1 MRNGFTLIE
10 ILVAIS
16 IFSIMLLLVVGIFSR
31 FIAVQ
36 RRDVGEFRLQEDL
49 RLALELFNREAR
61 IGYGDTYV
69 VDQNSFVFRN
79 QNGRCVVY
87 RVANEALQRAEQEV
101 ATGNCPLLTSDEQF
115 QSLTSLTTR
124 VSKVLWQVTPAL
136 VSADGTRLEGQGV
149 ISLSLQAESRAKQ
162 GSSIGVQDTV
172 ASRQFIPYRPL

>member
-49 RLALELFNREAR
+49 RLALEFFNREAR
-61 IGYGDTYV
+61 IGYGNTYSI
-69 VDQNSFVFRN
+69 DQNSFIFRN

-87 RVANEALQRAEQEV
+87 RVANEALQRAEQEIT
-101 ATGNCPLLTSDEQF
+101 AGTCLLVSSNEQF
-115 QSLTSLTTR
+115 QSLTSSSTR
-124 VSKVLWQVTPAL
+124 VNKVLWQVVPAI
-136 VSADGTRLEGQGV
+136 VSADGLRLESQGIV
-149 ISLSLQAESRAKQ
+149 SLSVQAESKAKQ
-162 GSSIGVQDTV
+162 GSSIAGQDTV
-172 ASRQFIPYRPL
+172 TSRQFIPYRPL